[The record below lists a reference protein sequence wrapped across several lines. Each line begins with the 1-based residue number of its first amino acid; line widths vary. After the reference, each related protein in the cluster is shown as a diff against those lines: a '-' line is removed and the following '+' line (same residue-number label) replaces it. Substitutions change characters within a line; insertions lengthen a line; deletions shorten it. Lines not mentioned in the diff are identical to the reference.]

1 MPVMTG
7 NIVTAGE
14 RPLGDLAPRV
24 LWYLNKGTRHGS
36 TIIVD
41 EPAVAAVNGTRFSVN
56 VAVTGPGEWYTV
68 VAQWLDG
75 DGQVLRSLVLDE
87 QVQVPERGGELGGGT
102 GDWITPD
109 SVVISLEEPET
120 PTPFWLQAAIGD
132 PDPGTST
139 GSGDLYRRVD

>member
-14 RPLGDLAPRV
+14 RPLGDLSPRV

-41 EPAVAAVNGTRFSVN
+41 EPAVAVVNGSRFSVN
-56 VAVTGPGEWYTV
+56 VAATGVGEWYTV

-75 DGQVLRSLVLDE
+75 AGRVLRTLVLDE
-87 QVQVPERGGELGGGT
+87 RVAVPEQGGELGGGS
-102 GDWITPD
+102 GEWITPD
-109 SVVISLEEPET
+109 SVTVSLGEPT
-120 PTPFWLQAAIGD
+120 VPTPFWLQAAIGD